1 MAKKACQSP
10 SNESSGGG
18 SASWFLGLIVGV
30 FGGAVLALLTAPT
43 SGSEI
48 RGTLK
53 RTAKDI
59 PYQFRDVIDQTLD
72 LYAAALSYC
81 QSVIEDQTVGI
92 KRAVAAGKLA
102 AAKQRE
108 ELELGGSSVLPFQH
122 R

>member
-1 MAKKACQSP
+1 MAKKTRQSP
-10 SNESSGGG
+10 PQESAGNS
-18 SASWFLGLIVGV
+18 SASWFVGLILGA
-30 FGGAVLALLTAPT
+30 FGGAVLALLTAPK

-48 RGTLK
+48 RGTIK
-53 RTAKDI
+53 RATKDI
-59 PYQFRDVIDQTLD
+59 PYKFRDVIDHTLD
-72 LYAAALSYC
+72 LYAATLNYC

-108 ELELGGSSVLPFQH
+108 ELELGGTSVLPFQH

>member
-1 MAKKACQSP
+1 MAKKSCESP
-10 SNESSGGG
+10 NRESAGNSTM
-18 SASWFLGLIVGV
+18 SWFVGLIFGV
-30 FGGAVLALLTAPT
+30 CGGAALALLTAPK

-48 RGTLK
+48 RGTIK
-53 RTAKDI
+53 RSTKDI
-59 PYQFRDVIDQTLD
+59 PYKFRDIIDQTLD
-72 LYAAALSYC
+72 LYAAALNAC